1 MLVTLLEIKEFLKIK
16 LDNDSEDDRL
26 SSINS
31 YVSSL
36 IDSYCGRV
44 LKSNTYTE
52 YYNGGVASVF
62 VKNPPINSVSEVAYY
77 NGKTYQQ
84 LGGPGSS
91 GQQLE
96 VEGVSH
102 FINTLG
108 NAKTTKRIKKFGTS
122 SLSLDGNGSYLS
134 VAASNDFNFGGD
146 PFTIETYVRSK
157 NLADASIVSRSDD
170 SSNYW
175 ELGYNNSN
183 GLFFK
188 SVEGG
193 VETTFISG
201 DTLTANTFTHVAIVR
216 DDSSFKLF
224 KNGTQSGST
233 LVTSNALPSLSSSLQ
248 IGAINQSPSK
258 NLDGQLDEL
267 RISWID
273 RYSSNFTSYDNPL
286 SSDEDTKLLLHF
298 NEGQDKTTI
307 EDFSRKVNDF
317 IWYKD
322 TGEVTFDTGLGSGTP
337 KLGFFNPRKA
347 LNYTNGVK
355 VIYNGGYASVPAE
368 IKLAALEMIKILYK
382 GREGA
387 KTVRLQGED
396 STSQDLSLD
405 GFPPQVRRVLN
416 LYRLPL

>member
-16 LDNDSEDDRL
+16 LDNDAEDDRL

-44 LKSNTYTE
+44 LSSNTYTE

-62 VKNPPINSVSEVAYY
+62 IKNPPIASVSEVAFY

-102 FINTLG
+102 SISTVG
-108 NAKTTKRIKKFGTS
+108 NAKTTTRIKKFGTS
-122 SLSLDGNGSYLS
+122 SLALDGNGSYLS
-134 VAASNDFNFGGD
+134 VSSSNDFNFGGD

-157 NLADASIVSRSDD
+157 DLEDASIVSRSDD

-175 ELGYNNSN
+175 ELGYSNSD
-183 GLFFK
+183 GIFFK

-201 DTLTANTFTHVAIVR
+201 DALTANTFTHIAIVR
-216 DDSSFKLF
+216 SDNAIKLF
-224 KNGTQSGST
+224 KNGTQSGGT
-233 LVTSNALPSLSSSLQ
+233 LATSNALPTLNSTLQ

-258 NLDGQLDEL
+258 YFNGQIDEL
-267 RISWID
+267 RVSWVD
-273 RYSSNFTSYDNPL
+273 RYSSSFTSYLNSL

-298 NEGQDKTTI
+298 NEGQDKTSI

-317 IWYKD
+317 IWYGD

-337 KLGFFNPRKA
+337 KLGFFSPRKS
-347 LNYTNGVK
+347 LNYTNGIK
-355 VIYNGGYASVPAE
+355 VSYTGGYSSIPADL
-368 IKLAALEMIKILYK
+368 KLAALEMIKLLYK

-387 KTVRLQGED
+387 KSVRLQGDD
-396 STSQDLSLD
+396 STSHDLSLD

-416 LYRLPL
+416 LYRLPI